1 MSFVKSRNQNTISLK
16 IFIFNFPPSSRVS
29 PIAVPPSHSRG
40 NPRRLRSRGTHDAID
55 FVAIA
60 IPSLRS
66 LRFSHNSRH
75 FSYCA
80 TRSPTKR
87 TTLVGSLVR
96 SVKLGAPRGRRLAT
110 PISSSIELYI
120 KPFSKKTSGASH
132 TKPIIWR
139 NWGLMLYPCVK

>member
-40 NPRRLRSRGTHDAID
+40 NPRRLRSRGTLDAID

-75 FSYCA
+75 FPYYA
-80 TRSPTKR
+80 TRSQAKKQHSLAHLYDTSSPTLDSVVALR
-87 TTLVGSLVR
+87 LRFRLR
-96 SVKLGAPRGRRLAT
+96 FSVKLIPPPKKASGGDSKQT
-110 PISSSIELYI
+110 ISRDCGGS
-120 KPFSKKTSGASH
+120 
-132 TKPIIWR
+132 
-139 NWGLMLYPCVK
+139 CVIPA

>member
-87 TTLVGSLVR
+87 TTLVGSLVLPSSPTLDAVIALRLRFRLRLSYGLNHFQKNER
-96 SVKLGAPRGRRLAT
+96 SEP
-110 PISSSIELYI
+110 
-120 KPFSKKTSGASH
+120 AS
-132 TKPIIWR
+132 R
-139 NWGLMLYPCVK
+139 